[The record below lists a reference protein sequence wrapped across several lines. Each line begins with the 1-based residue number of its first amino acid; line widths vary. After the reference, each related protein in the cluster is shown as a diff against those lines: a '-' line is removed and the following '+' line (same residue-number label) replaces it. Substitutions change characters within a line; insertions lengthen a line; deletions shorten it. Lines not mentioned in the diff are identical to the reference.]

1 MIKIIKNF
9 FTKKYKPENSV
20 NELGLDEVNLIENT
34 KCLINKHE
42 STVYIKF
49 IIPVGNLS
57 KEQAEQAEQQI
68 SKLIKDYK
76 EVVKWDDYLG
86 TITINGSSNIPHS
99 KDYWLPSPDS
109 SEISD
114 IHIFHNTK
122 DYWFP
127 QK

>member
-1 MIKIIKNF
+1 MIKYIKKI

-20 NELGLDEVNLIENT
+20 NGLGLDEVNLIENT

-42 STVYIKF
+42 STVYKKF

-57 KEQAEQAEQQI
+57 KEQAEQQI
-68 SKLIKDYK
+68 SLLIKNYK
-76 EVVKWDDYLG
+76 EDVKWDDNLG
-86 TITINGSSNIPHS
+86 TVTVNGTHS
-99 KDYWLPSPDS
+99 KEIWLPSPDS
-109 SEISD
+109 YEISD

-122 DYWFP
+122 DYWIP